1 MKTKR
6 YSFIQNVLTLGTGT
20 IIAQA
25 IPILVYPILS
35 RLYNPEQFGVLASI
49 NSVVSIIAI
58 LCGGQYLKGIL
69 VAKSEHDA
77 QSLVA
82 LSVLLSIAVS
92 LLSVPV
98 LIIIYNSGVL
108 GGVTSLSL
116 LLLAPLI
123 AVLIGIYNVYN
134 EWCVRHSYFRQVS
147 VNKITN
153 SGANAI
159 AKVAM
164 AFSTIGLVIGELFGR
179 TVSATMCLFH
189 FFRKDKGKIFREV
202 SYRDVLTA
210 AKKYKQ
216 FPLYSL
222 PGQFLNVFAA
232 QIPIFVFGNHFS
244 KQLLGQFSMAQMVLS
259 IPISVVSL
267 AFYDAFRQR
276 ANDIYQREG
285 RCDAFYRKI
294 FKYVI
299 IGATV
304 CCIFAMLILP
314 QLFEW
319 FLGKEW
325 RQAGSFAVLLS
336 PSVFIGMV
344 NTIFTSL
351 WIIADKLKYG
361 LWWQVLYFICTAL
374 GVYLGILLYNTIEA
388 SIIGLSIGL
397 AIAYIV
403 NMICTYNFSKGD

>member
-6 YSFIQNVLTLGTGT
+6 YSFIKNVLTLGTGT

-25 IPILVYPILS
+25 IPLLAYPILS

-69 VAKSEHDA
+69 VAKTEHDA